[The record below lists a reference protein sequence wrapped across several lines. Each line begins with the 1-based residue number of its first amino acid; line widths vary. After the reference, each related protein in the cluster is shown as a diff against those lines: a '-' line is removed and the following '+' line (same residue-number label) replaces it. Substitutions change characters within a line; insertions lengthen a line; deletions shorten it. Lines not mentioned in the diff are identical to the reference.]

1 MTIDNKTLE
10 YTQDVCTLPFAATDG
25 NRIPI
30 RTLDSFGMKNG
41 GEYKGCK
48 ERIMT
53 LRDDKEQAALRFDID
68 LQNIFDTKY
77 KQLVASIANA
87 HVITERLNLSDLDI
101 LDFDETKPVYLAQY
115 GAYFAVTEIK
125 TTSSGYCEVTMIEL
139 NN

>member
-1 MTIDNKTLE
+1 
-10 YTQDVCTLPFAATDG
+10 
-25 NRIPI
+25 
-30 RTLDSFGMKNG
+30 MKNG

-48 ERIMT
+48 DRIMT

-77 KQLVASIANA
+77 KQLAASIAKA

-115 GAYFAVTEIK
+115 GAYFAVLEIK
-125 TTSSGYCEVTMIEL
+125 TTNSGYCEVTMIEL